1 MTTIE
6 RKIRCSL
13 PLCES
18 CRPKKFDR
26 KVTGRLAEAGI
37 NSMYEGNESEADDAV
52 WDEIDASTGLKTRE
66 IVQRIIHAAGDYCFI
81 YPNLTT
87 DQLTIEDREAAVRLG
102 AEVTGNEVDCYS
114 VRWKLPQCGVFP
126 GIYII
131 KIDKVPWKQLK
142 RDAFKCAKDRDT
154 PTPKGDALLHCM
166 KNTAR
171 QQYSNYCHF
180 ISWHQERQP
189 FTDDGVKAIKRA
201 YNKEI
206 ERVYQK
212 LKTRK

>member
-52 WDEIDASTGLKTRE
+52 WDEIDAATGLKTRE

-87 DQLTIEDREAAVRLG
+87 D
-102 AEVTGNEVDCYS
+102 
-114 VRWKLPQCGVFP
+114 
-126 GIYII
+126 
-131 KIDKVPWKQLK
+131 
-142 RDAFKCAKDRDT
+142 
-154 PTPKGDALLHCM
+154 H
-166 KNTAR
+166 
-171 QQYSNYCHF
+171 
-180 ISWHQERQP
+180 
-189 FTDDGVKAIKRA
+189 
-201 YNKEI
+201 
-206 ERVYQK
+206 
-212 LKTRK
+212 